1 MVSKK
6 LTRAL
11 LLAAFMVG
19 CSAAG
24 PAVAQVKVGFV
35 NTVKLMEQSPQAKA
49 ASARVEA
56 EFAPREKKLVAA
68 QKEVKQLEDKL
79 SRNGAVM
86 SKDERAKLQREIA
99 TKKREFVRGQDEFR
113 QDLNIRRNEE
123 LSKLQHEL
131 YQAIVALAKEKHY
144 DLVVGDGAIYASDRV
159 NITQEVLDRLKASY
173 KTPTSGSKK

>member
-11 LLAAFMVG
+11 LLAAALVG
-19 CSAAG
+19 CSAAA
-24 PAVAQVKVGFV
+24 PAFAQVKIGFV

-68 QKEVKQLEDKL
+68 QKQVKQLEDKL
-79 SRNGAVM
+79 NRNGAVM
-86 SKDERAKLQREIA
+86 SKGERTKLQREIA
-99 TKKREFVRGQDEFR
+99 KKKRDFSRGQDEFR

-131 YQAIVALAKEKHY
+131 YKAIVALAKEKHY

-173 KTPTSGSKK
+173 KAPKSGSKK

>member
-6 LTRAL
+6 LTRVL
-11 LLAAFMVG
+11 LLAAALVG
-19 CSAAG
+19 CAAAG
-24 PAVAQVKVGFV
+24 PALAEVKIGFV

-68 QKEVKQLEDKL
+68 QKAMKQLEDKL

-86 SKDERAKLQREIA
+86 SKEEQTKLQREIA
-99 TKKREFVRGQDEFR
+99 SKKREFARGQDEFR

-123 LSKLQHEL
+123 LSKLQREL

-144 DLVVGDGAIYASDRV
+144 DLVVGDGAIYASDSV
-159 NITQEVLDRLKASY
+159 DITKEVLDRLKANY
-173 KTPTSGSKK
+173 KTPKSGAKK